1 MQRLLAQLGQ
11 AVGSMR
17 TRRQARDE
25 DVEYESGMAR
35 AVFEEDVATV
45 SALLLRGVDAAATD
59 RCVAAAALQQR
70 MT

>member
-1 MQRLLAQLGQ
+1 
-11 AVGSMR
+11 MR